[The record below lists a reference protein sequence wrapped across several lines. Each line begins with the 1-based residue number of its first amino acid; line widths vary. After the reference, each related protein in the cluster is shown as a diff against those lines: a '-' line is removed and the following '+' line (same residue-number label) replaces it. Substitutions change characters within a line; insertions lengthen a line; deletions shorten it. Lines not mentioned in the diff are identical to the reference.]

1 MRFSDIQD
9 DPLDYDIHPLI
20 EKLEKYFIV
29 YPRDYKFINYLKTN
43 NISVT
48 TINETVTPIELL
60 VHIKTN
66 PIPGRG
72 FEQIYVSKEQLIN
85 LYNATI
91 QNKETGF
98 SKDFLQ
104 KIMCGTI
111 TNKSFQNQLRHT
123 IANIALEEISG
134 CTSSEL
140 NNMFNEYFEDSLD
153 NFSINPKLYFSYK
166 FTSNR
171 SIKIKIPTDEFE
183 LVKSDLTNRW
193 MLIDELP
200 EYLIDKF
207 KEDCTE
213 IKNLILNQP
222 TELKLVL
229 NKSLPEELIPYLN
242 KITHINIT
250 MNANKYGHKWIID
263 NDYVEIEYD
272 DVYYD
277 IQNYKLELNV
287 PMKLEYNNENL
298 IVVVFPIKQGRS
310 IKPADKAMDMFQN
323 YSYYWDSI
331 KEKLKMLYI
340 KDLCE
345 QAMITKRDIIRQL
358 IFSSNDK
365 TISFKEDNIEY
376 TLMIQQDEA
385 IYYCNH
391 NKQIIFIKKE
401 NNFEISLE
409 YSALLHTK
417 ISDLIK
423 TIYELIDKF

>member
-9 DPLDYDIHPLI
+9 DPLNYNSHLLI
-20 EKLEKYFIV
+20 EKLEKYFTV
-29 YPRDYKFINYLKTN
+29 YPRDYKFIDYLKTN
-43 NISVT
+43 DISIT
-48 TINETVTPIELL
+48 TNKTVIPIDLH
-60 VHIKTN
+60 VHIKTD
-66 PIPGRG
+66 PILGTK
-72 FEQIYVSKEQLIN
+72 FKQIYVSKQQLIN
-85 LYNATI
+85 LYEATV
-91 QNKETGF
+91 QHKETGF

-104 KIMCGTI
+104 EIMCGI
-111 TNKSFQNQLRHT
+111 ATNKPFQNQLRHT

-140 NNMFNEYFEDSLD
+140 NDMFNEYFEDSLD
-153 NFSINPKLYFSYK
+153 NFSINPKLYFRYK

-171 SIKIKIPTDEFE
+171 SIEIKIPTDEFE

-200 EYLIDKF
+200 EHLIDKF

-222 TELKLVL
+222 TELELVL
-229 NKSLPEELIPYLN
+229 NKSLPKELIPYLN
-242 KITHINIT
+242 KITHINVT
-250 MNANKYGHKWIID
+250 MNANKYGQKWIID
-263 NDYVEIEYD
+263 NDYVEIEHD

-277 IQNYKLELNV
+277 IRNYKLDLNV

-298 IVVVFPIKQGRS
+298 TVVVFPIKQGRS
-310 IKPADKAMDMFQN
+310 IKPIDKAMDMLQN
-323 YSYYWDSI
+323 YSYYWNSI
-331 KEKLKMLYI
+331 KEQLKTLYI

-365 TISFKEDNIEY
+365 TICFKEDNVEY
-376 TLMIQQDEA
+376 TLIIQQNNA

-391 NKQIIFIKKE
+391 DKQIIFIKKE
-401 NNFEISLE
+401 NDFEISLE
-409 YSALLHTK
+409 YSALLHRK
-417 ISDLIK
+417 ISDLRK
-423 TIYELIDKF
+423 TIYELIGKF

>member
-9 DPLDYDIHPLI
+9 EPLDYDIHLLI
-20 EKLEKYFIV
+20 EKLEKYFTV

-43 NISVT
+43 NISIMT
-48 TINETVTPIELL
+48 TNETITPIELL
-60 VHIKTN
+60 VHIKTD
-66 PIPGRG
+66 PILGAG
-72 FEQIYVSKEQLIN
+72 FKQIYVSKQQLID
-85 LYNATI
+85 LYEATV

-104 KIMCGTI
+104 EIMCGTT
-111 TNKSFQNQLRHT
+111 TNKPFQNQLRHT

-134 CTSSEL
+134 CTASEL
-140 NNMFNEYFEDSLD
+140 NDMFSEYFEDSLD

-183 LVKSDLTNRW
+183 LVKSNLTDRW

-200 EYLIDKF
+200 EHLIDKF

-222 TELKLVL
+222 TELELVL

-250 MNANKYGHKWIID
+250 MNANKYGQKWIID
-263 NDYVEIEYD
+263 NDYIEIEHD
-272 DVYYD
+272 DLYYD
-277 IQNYKLELNV
+277 IRNYKLELNV
-287 PMKLEYNNENL
+287 PIKLEYDNKNL
-298 IVVVFPIKQGRS
+298 TIAVFPIKQGRS
-310 IKPADKAMDMFQN
+310 IKPIDKAIDMLQN
-323 YSYYWDSI
+323 YSYYWNSI
-331 KEKLKMLYI
+331 KEQLKTLYI

-365 TISFKEDNIEY
+365 TICFKDDNIEY
-376 TLMIQQDEA
+376 TLMIQQDKA

-401 NNFEISLE
+401 NDFEISLE
-409 YSALLHTK
+409 YSGLLHTK